1 MRRRRQ
7 ENDFN
12 LSLHYITEAE
22 ARVSRQEQLIV
33 QLKKNGKPTGQAEG
47 ALKEYEGSLLQLR
60 NHLVIMQVL
69 MKPD

>member
-1 MRRRRQ
+1 M
-7 ENDFN
+7 
-12 LSLHYITEAE
+12 EAE

-33 QLKKNGKPTGQAEG
+33 QLKKKGEPTGQAEG